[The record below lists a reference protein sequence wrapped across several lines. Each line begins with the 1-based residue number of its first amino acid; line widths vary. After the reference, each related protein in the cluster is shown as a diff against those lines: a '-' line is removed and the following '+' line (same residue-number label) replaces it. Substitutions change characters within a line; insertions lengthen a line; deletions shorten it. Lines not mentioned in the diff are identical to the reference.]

1 MALFEAGEGKNLK
14 KDVSANEPNSVDG
27 EVKTDSSG
35 QKANLESLPK
45 PKKDA
50 TELDSDMSFL
60 DKGKNDLIRKRTN
73 ASAIAPANLEGNP
86 KAEGWKEARKQ
97 FMSSR
102 ADKILGISADTARSK
117 GKKTMK
123 MSSSNEGNQ
132 TLSKEE
138 FDKVKREVQLFG
150 KFNAISEKG

>member
-1 MALFEAGEGKNLK
+1 MALFEAEEGETLK
-14 KDVSANEPNSVDG
+14 KHVSADEPNSVDG
-27 EVKTDSSG
+27 EIKTGSSDHNI
-35 QKANLESLPK
+35 NLESLPK
-45 PKKDA
+45 PNKHA
-50 TELDSDMSFL
+50 MGLDLDISFL
-60 DKGKNDLIRKRTN
+60 APKGKKESRN
-73 ASAIAPANLEGNP
+73 AITQANLEGNP

-102 ADKILGISADTARSK
+102 ADKILGISAHAARPK
-117 GKKTMK
+117 GKKTMT
-123 MSSSNEGNQ
+123 MSSSKEGNQ